1 VNEKNSKLKRCE
13 VVLYKK
19 RVLKQ
24 KNMDFVG
31 IGQKNFSMMNQV
43 YVIFK
48 FLEVKEKKLVLNAL
62 LLVGIKRLCT
72 M

>member
-1 VNEKNSKLKRCE
+1 
-13 VVLYKK
+13 
-19 RVLKQ
+19 
-24 KNMDFVG
+24 MDFVG